1 MHAHS
6 FRQFIPPKV
15 PFAVEEAGAQEFH
28 ATGSPPVDLVGM
40 PSHITCLQAPAHVL
54 GMPHPPSSPCQALMP
69 SKSKSVSSISTLT
82 SFCPGSCEKGLAVC
96 LIFKAIMDE
105 CTHTSYSTAIW
116 EVLFGG
122 ICSTDYWKVCPTRS
136 QLGQEEVSGES
147 CLHLI
152 HRAHLGFD
160 HCRFFTALIFLP
172 KCDGPLV
179 LLS

>member
-1 MHAHS
+1 M
-6 FRQFIPPKV
+6 
-15 PFAVEEAGAQEFH
+15 EEAGAQEFH

-105 CTHTSYSTAIW
+105 CTHTSHSTAIW

-172 KCDGPLV
+172 KCDGPLL

>member
-1 MHAHS
+1 M
-6 FRQFIPPKV
+6 
-15 PFAVEEAGAQEFH
+15 EEAGAQEFH
-28 ATGSPPVDLVGM
+28 DMGPRPADLVGR
-40 PSHITCLQAPAHVL
+40 PSHITCWQAPAHVL
-54 GMPHPPSSPCQALMP
+54 GMPHPPSSPCQALVP

-82 SFCPGSCEKGLAVC
+82 SFRPCSCEKGLAVC

-105 CTHTSYSTAIW
+105 STCMSHSTAVW
-116 EVLFGG
+116 GVLFGG
-122 ICSTDYWKVCPTRS
+122 ICSNDYWKVCPTRP
-136 QLGQEEVSGES
+136 QLPREEVSGES

-152 HRAHLGFD
+152 HWAHLGFD